1 MLGLACEVV
10 TYLGGHS
17 SHILCL
23 SVLTA
28 WPLRDV
34 LSISAALLDALE
46 MLCGLDAVLLC
57 SQWLGWWCWFRC
69 CTLDGRSHF
78 ALDAVLFITPYSFCT
93 CQCLHG
99 SFSHAQ
105 CCLLMASVWL
115 LCAVDAVLFLVEPVL
130 CCFCAI
136 YAGVLLML
144 CSSWWSLFCASSVP
158 FMLCS
163 RAASVVS
170 FSLTLTSL
178 ERGILGLVLCT

>member
-1 MLGLACEVV
+1 MGL
-10 TYLGGHS
+10 
-17 SHILCL
+17 
-23 SVLTA
+23 
-28 WPLRDV
+28 
-34 LSISAALLDALE
+34 
-46 MLCGLDAVLLC
+46 MLCFRALNGWDGGAGSGAVLLMV
-57 SQWLGWWCWFRC
+57 GH
-69 CTLDGRSHF
+69 TLLLMLCFSSLLTHS
-78 ALDAVLFITPYSFCT
+78 VLASA

-158 FMLCS
+158 FILCS